1 MLLAMLLSD
10 NLCHPPGL
18 LASLM
23 DKDLQTIHYCLCNPL
38 VTKHVFMYCM
48 LVAKQE

>member
-1 MLLAMLLSD
+1 MLVSN
-10 NLCHPPGL
+10 NLYHPPGL

-23 DKDLQTIHYCLCNPL
+23 DKDLWTIHHFLCDTL